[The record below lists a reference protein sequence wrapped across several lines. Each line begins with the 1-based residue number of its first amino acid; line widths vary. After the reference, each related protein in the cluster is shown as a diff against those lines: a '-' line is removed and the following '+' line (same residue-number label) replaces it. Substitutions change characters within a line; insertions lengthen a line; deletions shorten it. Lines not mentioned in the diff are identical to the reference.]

1 MEDDQIKTISSA
13 KQKLL
18 KELSELKVKT
28 DILKSKTLKTL
39 FEEIKNLDSNKR
51 ASFGKALNDLKN
63 DLLKEAYESIDLK
76 SNNIKDIDVSSP
88 LDINQP
94 ADSLT
99 SLEGRLGSTHPVMS
113 EMDQILTI
121 FQNMGFN
128 SIESYEID
136 DDFHMF
142 ESLNFPLDH
151 PARDDFD
158 TFILT
163 SVDQSKRPLVAAA
176 QTSTMQNRVIKQNAN
191 DLIEKNKPIA
201 YVIPGRVFR
210 KEDLDARHEH
220 TFYQI
225 EGLYIAKKVTVANLI
240 DTLRQFMSAYFNK
253 ELELKTQPFYF
264 PFTEPSFEFAVSC
277 PFCAKG
283 GCNICSYSGWI
294 ELLGCGMI
302 HPNVLKM
309 ASVDPAKY
317 SGFAFGIGFMR
328 MVMIKYNIEDI
339 RHFFNGKLDFLRQFN

>member
-1 MEDDQIKTISSA
+1 MKDDLKKKISSA
-13 KQKLL
+13 KEALIL
-18 KELSELKVKT
+18 ELNDLDNKE
-28 DILKSKTLKTL
+28 DILKSKTFKKL
-39 FEEIKNLDSNKR
+39 FDEIKNIPNDQRSLY
-51 ASFGKALNDLKN
+51 GKALNDLKAQI
-63 DLLKEAYESIDLK
+63 LKEASKLK
-76 SNNIKDIDVSSP
+76 GTNLVERDDIDVSSD

-94 ADSLT
+94 VDSLI
-99 SLEGRLGSTHPVMS
+99 SLPAGIGSAHPVMS
-113 EMDQILTI
+113 EMDNILNI
-121 FQNMGFN
+121 FKTMGF
-128 SIESYEID
+128 SAIESYEID
-136 DDFHMF
+136 DDYHMF

-158 TFILT
+158 TFIL
-163 SVDQSKRPLVAAA
+163 SSLDESKRPLVASA
-176 QTSTMQNRVIKQNAN
+176 QTSTMQNRVIKANAHN
-191 DLIEKNKPIA
+191 LINEDQPIA

-225 EGLYIAKKVTVANLI
+225 EGIYISKKVTVANLI

-253 ELELKTQPFYF
+253 EVELKTQPFYF

-283 GCNICSYSGWI
+283 GCNVCSYSGWI

-309 ASVDPAKY
+309 ASLDPNQY

-328 MVMIKYNIEDI
+328 MIMIKYNIEDI
-339 RHFFNGKLDFLRQFN
+339 RHFFSGKLDFLRQFN

>member
-1 MEDDQIKTISSA
+1 MKDELKKKISSA
-13 KQKLL
+13 KDALRIEL
-18 KELSELKVKT
+18 NALDNKE
-28 DILKSKTLKTL
+28 DILKSKTFKTL
-39 FEEIKNLDSNKR
+39 FDEIKNIPLDQRSL
-51 ASFGKALNDLKN
+51 FGKALNDLKAQILEEVDQFKDTNLN
-63 DLLKEAYESIDLK
+63 DH
-76 SNNIKDIDVSSP
+76 KDIDVSAD

-94 ADSLT
+94 HDSLIK
-99 SLEGRLGSTHPVMS
+99 LEAGVGSAHPVMS
-113 EMDQILTI
+113 EMDNILNI
-121 FQNMGFN
+121 FKSMGFN
-128 SIESYEID
+128 AIESYEID
-136 DDFHMF
+136 DDYHMF

-158 TFILT
+158 TFVL
-163 SVDQSKRPLVAAA
+163 SSLDQSKRPLVAAA
-176 QTSTMQNRVIKQNAN
+176 QTSTMQNRVIKKNAD
-191 DLIEKNKPIA
+191 DLVKNNKPIA

-225 EGLYIAKKVTVANLI
+225 EGIYISKKVTVANLI

-253 ELELKTQPFYF
+253 EVELKTQPFYF

-283 GCNICSYSGWI
+283 GCNICSYSSWI

-309 ASVDPAKY
+309 ASLDPMEY
-317 SGFAFGIGFMR
+317 TGFAFGIGFMR
-328 MVMIKYNIEDI
+328 MIMIKYNIEDI
-339 RHFFNGKLDFLRQFN
+339 RHFFSGKLDFLRQFN